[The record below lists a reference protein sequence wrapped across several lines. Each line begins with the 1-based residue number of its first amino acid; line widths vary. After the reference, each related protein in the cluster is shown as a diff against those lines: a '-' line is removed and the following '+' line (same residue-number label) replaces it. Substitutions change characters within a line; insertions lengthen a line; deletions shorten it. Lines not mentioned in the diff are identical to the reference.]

1 MHGRLVGAGCGSLL
15 YVSESDRI
23 LECLHQASDRNGF
36 GFSISEADE
45 RASLIE
51 AKLDFIADSEA
62 THREWRRI
70 VVTERVSGVQVRD
83 ARLVAAMHIHQ
94 IGNLLTLNLQ
104 DFRRYRNIVAIS
116 PQGVLRQS
124 LGG

>member
-1 MHGRLVGAGCGSLL
+1 VGARCGTVLHL
-15 YVSESDRI
+15 SESRRI
-23 LECLHQASDRNGF
+23 LECLHATCKSEWI

-51 AKLDFIADSEA
+51 SKLNFAADSEA

-70 VVTERVSGVQVRD
+70 VVTEGVSGVQVHD
-83 ARLVAAMHIHQ
+83 ARLVAAMHVHQ
-94 IGNLLTLNLQ
+94 INSLLTLNVQ
-104 DFRRYRNIVAIS
+104 DFRRYGDIS
-116 PQGVLRQS
+116 VVSPLSFLSTR